1 MSDGKAGPVGSV
13 NNPAED
19 MNGYYGQTDLS
30 GHSASYDESTQ
41 TSKEVRH
48 GAKQGVLR
56 TQAEGPQGAQGE
68 RPAAQQVRTAV
79 VDKEAAKKC
88 ADKQVGSNRQYINES
103 VKRHQGEPE

>member
-1 MSDGKAGPVGSV
+1 MSKHTGPV

-19 MNGYYGQTDLS
+19 MGGYYGQENPG

-56 TQAEGPQGAQGE
+56 TQEVGPQGNSGGGKSIT
-68 RPAAQQVRTAV
+68 VTTAS
-79 VDKEAAKKC
+79 VDTETGKKC
-88 ADKQVGSNRQYINES
+88 ADKQVGSNRQYINDS
-103 VKRHQGEPE
+103 VAKHKGEPE